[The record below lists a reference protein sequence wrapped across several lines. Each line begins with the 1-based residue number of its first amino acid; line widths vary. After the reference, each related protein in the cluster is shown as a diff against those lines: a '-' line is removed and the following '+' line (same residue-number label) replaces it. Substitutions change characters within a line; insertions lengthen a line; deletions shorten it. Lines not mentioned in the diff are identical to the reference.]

1 MEGKNSDLTQ
11 MMLFNSMSNGDLGSN
26 PMALAMMLKGDT
38 SSDSLSTIALMSMFN
53 NGTNPFAPKKAKAN
67 KKETNTTSAN

>member
-1 MEGKNSDLTQ
+1 
-11 MMLFNSMSNGDLGSN
+11 
-26 PMALAMMLKGDT
+26 MALAMMLKGDT